1 MPLRSLTLVPFP
13 PSVLEPS
20 RVARTGVDD
29 LLGGLLAVQHHEQLG
44 HRPGQDL
51 HAHRHHLRLTGRYHV
66 PIIVISNFLS
76 KDRRRVG
83 CSVRPGYGEQTDR
96 QAVMVTLE
104 STAAEH
110 RGGPPGAA
118 GRRPAVEVTHLRK
131 AYGFLVEEYRSFY
144 RDPADVD
151 ELLDVLGLAAKR
163 GDYYRSLSG
172 GQRQRLSVALA

>member
-66 PIIVISNFLS
+66 PIIVISNFLARTDVVS
-76 KDRRRVG
+76 A
-83 CSVRPGYGEQTDR
+83 VRCAQEPALGRSPG
-96 QAVMVTLE
+96 M
-104 STAAEH
+104 S
-110 RGGPPGAA
+110 
-118 GRRPAVEVTHLRK
+118 
-131 AYGFLVEEYRSFY
+131 
-144 RDPADVD
+144 
-151 ELLDVLGLAAKR
+151 
-163 GDYYRSLSG
+163 SLS
-172 GQRQRLSVALA
+172 LSLSR